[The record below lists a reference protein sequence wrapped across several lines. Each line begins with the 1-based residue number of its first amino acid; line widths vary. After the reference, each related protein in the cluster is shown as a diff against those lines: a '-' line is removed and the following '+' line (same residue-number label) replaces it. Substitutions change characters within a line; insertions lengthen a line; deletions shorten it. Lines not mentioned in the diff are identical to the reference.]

1 MFRIISTKKLQEMS
15 ERSDIWKEAVEKKM
29 AAEDRA
35 SAAER
40 ELEAIRAKA
49 KPTLYCSFC
58 GKSQHDVKKL
68 IAGPSTFI
76 CDECVNLCIEIVNE
90 TTRAEADLQ
99 LVYEAIEAHWG
110 ERCSD
115 ANPECNTCRAW
126 AYIDKL
132 SGRSAAQKEAR
143 AAK

>member
-1 MFRIISTKKLQEMS
+1 MMFRIISTKKLQEMS
-15 ERSDIWKEAVEKKM
+15 ECSDIWKDAVEKKM

-58 GKSQHDVKKL
+58 SKSQHDVKKL
-68 IAGPSTFI
+68 IAGPSSFI
-76 CDECVNLCIEIVNE
+76 CDECVELCMQIIIEQNI
-90 TTRAEADLQ
+90 R
-99 LVYEAIEAHWG
+99 
-110 ERCSD
+110 
-115 ANPECNTCRAW
+115 
-126 AYIDKL
+126 
-132 SGRSAAQKEAR
+132 AR